1 MDRNLFLAFALS
13 FLVLTS
19 WTLWQAQQRKSEI
32 PEGIPIVEEG
42 MPSSADG
49 EEEKIDDLS
58 MGSPTIPRSPE
69 PPPSPVAR
77 VPSVP
82 GRRIEVATSL
92 YRAELTTLGGGLQK
106 WTLEQYRDA
115 HTPGHPNVELT
126 TLEAGEIAL
135 ATPFRELDLGDLSE
149 AAFEV
154 EQPGPRDVVFL
165 HRAGGITVR
174 KAYSFG
180 EESYD
185 FRLELSVE
193 NGSDQT
199 IEPAF
204 EIVWPVRTRETPD
217 FADHTLLVLAD
228 GSVARVRLAELGVA
242 SFFSRLFGAAPA
254 TGPIVHQG
262 ETDWA
267 GAETRY
273 FVSVLLPDV
282 PRDAQA
288 RFEVDD
294 PGKAG
299 AAALSFRSVPVPP
312 GQAFKREYRAFIGP
326 KESDQLA
333 AANPSLERTI
343 NRGWTWVAPL
353 TAAFTWMLRAIH
365 SVVPNYGLAII
376 IITVLVRLAMAP
388 LMSKQM
394 QSMRRLGELQ
404 PRMKGIQER
413 FADDR
418 QRQSEEMMKLYRQ
431 SGVNPLGGCFPMLL
445 QFPVFIGLYYALQSS
460 IELRQAPFFLW
471 IHDLSAP
478 ETIFTVPGLEIPV
491 RVLPLLM
498 GASMVLQSKLT
509 PTSVDPAQARMMMTV
524 MPVMFTV
531 LFYQFP
537 SGLVLYWF
545 VSNLIGIGQQLWV
558 NRRRTAPAS

>member
-19 WTLWQAQQRKSEI
+19 WTLWQAQRRESGF
-32 PEGIPIVEEG
+32 PEGITP
-42 MPSSADG
+42 AG
-49 EEEKIDDLS
+49 ETEPQGAPEAEVKSGDLS
-58 MGSPTIPRSPE
+58 KTSTAVPAIPVPTLAP
-69 PPPSPVAR
+69 AAQ
-77 VPSVP
+77 VPSAP
-82 GRRIEVATSL
+82 ARRIEIATPF
-92 YRAELTTLGGGLQK
+92 YRAELTTRGGGLQR

-115 HTPGHPNVELT
+115 HLPGHPNVELT
-126 TLEAGEIAL
+126 TLEEGEIAL
-135 ATPFRELDLGDLSE
+135 ATPFRELDLGDLSD
-149 AAFEV
+149 AVFEM

-185 FRLELSVE
+185 FRLELSVA
-193 NGSDQT
+193 NGSGET

-204 EIVWPVRTRETPD
+204 EIAWPVRTRQTPD
-217 FADHTLLVLAD
+217 FADHALLVLAE
-228 GSVARVRLAELGVA
+228 GSVTRVRLGELGVA
-242 SFFSRLFGAAPA
+242 SFFSRLFGAVPG

-262 ETDWA
+262 EIDWT

-299 AAALSFRSVPVPP
+299 AAALSFRPVRVPP

-326 KESDQLA
+326 KESDRLA
-333 AANPSLERTI
+333 AAGPSLERTI
-343 NRGWTWVAPL
+343 DRGWTWVAPL

-376 IITVLVRLAMAP
+376 IITVFVRLAMAP

-394 QSMRRLGELQ
+394 QSMKRLGELQ
-404 PRMKGIQER
+404 PRMKEIQER

-460 IELRQAPFFLW
+460 IELRQAPFLLW

-478 ETIFTVPGLEIPV
+478 ETLLTIPGLEIPV

-537 SGLVLYWF
+537 SGLVLYWL

-558 NRRRTAPAS
+558 NRRRRAPAS

>member
-1 MDRNLFLAFALS
+1 LDRNLFLAFALS

-19 WTLWQAQQRKSEI
+19 WTLWQAQRRESEI
-32 PEGIPIVEEG
+32 PEGNIAQEG
-42 MPSSADG
+42 APRAAG
-49 EEEKIDDLS
+49 EEEQTRDLS
-58 MGSPTIPRSPE
+58 KPSPTIPRTPK
-69 PPPSPVAR
+69 PVRPPVASL
-77 VPSVP
+77 PSAP
-82 GRRIEVATSL
+82 ATRIEITMPL
-92 YRAELTTLGGGLQK
+92 YRAELTTRGGGLQK
-106 WTLEQYRDA
+106 WTLEHYRDA
-115 HTPGHPNVELT
+115 HLPGHPNVELT
-126 TLEAGEIAL
+126 TLEAGEVAL
-135 ATPFRELDLGDLSE
+135 ATPFLELDLGDLSE

-154 EQPGPRDVVFL
+154 EQPGPREVVFL
-165 HRAGGITVR
+165 HRARGITVR

-185 FRLELSVE
+185 FRLELSVA
-193 NGSDQT
+193 NGSSET

-204 EIVWPVRTRETPD
+204 EVLWPVRARETPD
-217 FADHTLLVLAD
+217 FADHALLVLAD
-228 GSVARVRLAELGVA
+228 GSVTRMRLAELGTA
-242 SFFSRLFGAAPA
+242 SFFSRVFGSTPQ
-254 TGPIVHQG
+254 TGPIVHEG
-262 ETDWA
+262 EIDWT

-282 PRDAQA
+282 PRDANA
-288 RFEVDD
+288 RFEPEE

-299 AAALSFRSVPVPP
+299 TAVLSFAPVPVPP
-312 GQAFKREYRAFIGP
+312 GQTFEREYRGFIGP
-326 KESDQLA
+326 KESERLA

-343 NRGWTWVAPL
+343 DRGWTWVAPL

-376 IITVLVRLAMAP
+376 IITVLVRLGMAP

-394 QSMRRLGELQ
+394 QSMKRLGELQ
-404 PRMKGIQER
+404 PKMKEIQER

-471 IHDLSAP
+471 IRDLSAP
-478 ETIFTVPGLEIPV
+478 ETLFTLPGLEIPV